1 MVHLGR
7 GDSVLAPLFLS
18 LAVAGPAQRFVDVH
32 PASSTIRS
40 GDGRLLVHA
49 SGFLAA
55 NPGRTPESAA
65 RNFLSTHGGAFGV
78 AATQELVLR
87 QAPAPGLV
95 GAVRLERT
103 VAGLPVFG
111 GDVVVGVDAQ
121 SRVFLVNTREV
132 AQTPSGRHALGEAA
146 AVGSVLSSL
155 PADARGTSPVAVAAG
170 WRSVLGSLRAVYRV
184 DLIVEQPSGSWRVFV
199 DAETGRAL
207 FRESLRYSVAERGN
221 VYSVSPAETS
231 DSLCPLSGTGHTL
244 CASPV
249 NVTIPNLVTGADL
262 RGTQA
267 TVSNCNGADF
277 PNRPGAACNS
287 VPALTGNNF
296 NYAADSPL
304 FTSTTD
310 NFSAVMAYF
319 HLDKHVSFFKTLD
332 PTLPGG
338 TLFAVNGSL
347 PAFVNVRSGGQSFEN
362 AFYDGIIDAMV
373 FGQGA
378 HADYAYDA
386 TVMYH
391 ELTHGVVQ
399 AWGGFDLDID
409 ALGSVFEGA
418 GLNEGTADSMAVSE
432 TGRSALGAFLGATET
447 PPKPSSRDMNDPD
460 ATRSCQGNG
469 SQVSQFGVSN
479 VINGLNGEEHSD
491 GEIWNGFY
499 WEVFQGLRAAGVKG
513 CGGSCEAGPEI
524 QYKALQLAAG
534 PAAPTFN
541 SYWQTFKAAAAALFP
556 QRPFVAEYVGCVA
569 KRRTMDR
576 CDRTVPV
583 YAGETK
589 LQLVRLRYSPFQMV
603 IPATA
608 ATRVIVC
615 SSRGAPSLFYARKDQ
630 PVKLGTADPTTGD
643 AAVMADLGPL
653 AVQQCSSAVAPF
665 TLPSA
670 GNWQVLLDLPGAF
683 TGTGP
688 GQELYLLAASASGIA
703 SRPAASAP
711 STCSAGPLAVIAPS
725 ISVPPRGRLG
735 LSAAGGSNTGFS
747 WSFTANRS
755 GGSIDPSTGA
765 YTAGPTGSVTDTV
778 KVVDSANGS
787 ATRDINVTAGVSI
800 SPASPSVGPKGTL
813 TLTATGGSGSGF
825 TWSLPTNASGGSIV
839 ATSGAYTAGPAAGV
853 TDVVGVTDSLGNMAT
868 ANVTVPSTGGGCASG
883 DARGPAF
890 AAVLAVILL
899 RRRRPR
905 SASSGDA
912 HP

>member
-155 PADARGTSPVAVAAG
+155 PADARGTLPVAVAAG

-199 DAETGRAL
+199 DAETGSAV
-207 FRESLRYSVAERGN
+207 FRESLRYSLAERGN

-231 DSLCPLSGTGHTL
+231 DSLCPLSGKGHTL

-399 AWGGFDLDID
+399 AWGGFDLTID

-447 PPKPSSRDMNDPD
+447 PPVPSFRDMNDPD

-479 VINGLNGEEHSD
+479 AINGLNGEEHSD

-499 WEVFQGLRAAGVKG
+499 WEIFQGLRAAGVKG
-513 CGGSCEAGPEI
+513 CGGSCDAGPEI

-541 SYWQTFKAAAAALFP
+541 TYWQTFKAAAAALFP
-556 QRPFVAEYVGCVA
+556 QQPFVAEYVGCVA
-569 KRRTMDR
+569 KRRKMDS

-589 LQLVRLRYSPFQMV
+589 LQLVRLRYSPFQTV

-608 ATRVIVC
+608 ATGVIVC
-615 SSRGAPSLFYARKDQ
+615 SNGGAPSLFYARKDQ
-630 PVKLGTADPTTGD
+630 PVKLGTPDPTTGD
-643 AAVMADLGPL
+643 ATVMADLGPL
-653 AVQQCSSAVAPF
+653 AVQKCSSVVTPF
-665 TLPSA
+665 TLRSA

-683 TGTGP
+683 TGPGP

-725 ISVPPRGRLG
+725 TSVPPRGRLA

-755 GGSIDPSTGA
+755 GGSIDSTGA

-778 KVVDSANGS
+778 KVIDSANGS
-787 ATRDINVTAGVSI
+787 ATRDITVTAGVSI

-813 TLTATGGSGSGF
+813 TLTVSGGSGSGF
-825 TWSLPTNASGGSIV
+825 TWSLTTNASGGSIV
-839 ATSGAYTAGPAAGV
+839 ATSGVYTAGPAAGV
-853 TDVVGVTDSLGNMAT
+853 TDVVGVTDSLGNTAT
-868 ANVTVPSTGGGCASG
+868 ANVSVRSTGGGCASG

-890 AAVLAVILL
+890 AAVLAAILL

>member
-1 MVHLGR
+1 M
-7 GDSVLAPLFLS
+7 LASLFLW
-18 LAVAGPAQRFVDVH
+18 LAVAAPAQRFAEAH

-40 GDGRLLVHA
+40 ADGRLLVHA

-78 AATQELVLR
+78 AAAQELVLR
-87 QAPAPGLV
+87 QAPAPGSV
-95 GAVRLERT
+95 GAVRFGRT

-155 PADARGTSPVAVAAG
+155 PGEARGALPVAVAAG
-170 WRSVLGSLRAVYRV
+170 WRSILGSLRAVYRV
-184 DLIVEQPSGSWRVFV
+184 DLIVEQPSGSWRIFV
-199 DAETGRAL
+199 DAETGRPL
-207 FRESLRYSVAERGN
+207 CRESLRYSLAEPGN
-221 VYSVSPAETS
+221 VYPVSPAESS
-231 DSLCPLSGTGHTL
+231 DSLCPLSGTGHAL

-249 NVTIPNLVTGADL
+249 NVTIPNLVTGTDL
-262 RGTQA
+262 RGTQT
-267 TVSNCNGADF
+267 TVFNCNGADF
-277 PNRPGAACNS
+277 PTHLPSAACAS
-287 VPALTGNNF
+287 VPALQGNNF
-296 NYAADSPL
+296 NYAADAPL
-304 FTSTTD
+304 FTSKTD
-310 NFSAVMAYF
+310 DFSAVNAYF

-338 TLFAVNGSL
+338 PLFAVNGSL
-347 PAFVNVRSGGQSFEN
+347 PAFVNAQSGGQPFDN
-362 AFYDGIIDAMV
+362 AFYDPNIDAMV

-378 HADYAYDA
+378 HADFAYDA

-391 ELTHGVVQ
+391 ELTHAVVQ

-432 TGRSALGAFLGATET
+432 TGRSALGAFLSATET
-447 PPKPSSRDMNDPD
+447 PPAPSFRDMDDPD

-469 SQVSQFGVSN
+469 SRISQFGVSN
-479 VINGLNGEEHSD
+479 VINGLVGEEHAD

-499 WEVFQGLRAAGVKG
+499 WEIFQGLRAAGVKG
-513 CGGSCEAGPEI
+513 CGGSCDAGPEI

-541 SYWQTFKAAAAALFP
+541 TYWQTFKAAAAALFP
-556 QRPFVAEYVGCVA
+556 QQPFVAEYVGCVA
-569 KRRTMDR
+569 KRRKMDR
-576 CDRTVPV
+576 CDRNVPV
-583 YAGETK
+583 YAGEAK
-589 LQLVRLRYSPFQMV
+589 LQLVRLRYSPFQIV

-615 SSRGAPSLFYARKDQ
+615 SDRGAPSFFYARKDQ
-630 PVKLGTADPTTGD
+630 PVRLGPLAPTTGD
-643 AAVMADLGPL
+643 ATVMADLGPL
-653 AVQQCSSAVAPF
+653 AIQQCSSTVTPF
-665 TLPSA
+665 TLPEA

-683 TGTGP
+683 TAAGP
-688 GQELYLLAASASGIA
+688 GEELYLVAASASGIA

-711 STCSAGPLAVIAPS
+711 PTCSAGPLAVIAPS
-725 ISVPPRGRLG
+725 TSVPPRGRLT
-735 LSAAGGSNTGFS
+735 LSAAGGSNTGFN

-755 GGSIDPSTGA
+755 GGSIDASTGA

-778 KVVDSANGS
+778 NVIDSANGS
-787 ATRDINVTAGVSI
+787 ATRDITVTAGVSI
-800 SPASPSVGPKGTL
+800 SPASPSVGPKGTA
-813 TLTATGGSGSGF
+813 TFTAAGGSGAGF
-825 TWSLPTNASGGSIV
+825 TWSLATNASGGSIV
-839 ATSGAYTAGPAAGV
+839 ATSGAYTAGPTAGV
-853 TDVVGVTDSLGNMAT
+853 TDVVGVRDSLGNTAT
-868 ANVTVPSTGGGCASG
+868 ANVTVASGGGGCASG
-883 DARGPAF
+883 DAGGPAF
-890 AAVLAVILL
+890 ATVLAALLL

-905 SASSGDA
+905 STSSGNA